1 MLTANRK
8 TEDCAFLA
16 LLIGVTALFLWM
28 MLPFFDVIFWAAT
41 IGILFHPVYR
51 TIAEKWR
58 MGRILSA
65 FITILLCLVL
75 IIIPLSYILYNCVV
89 EATLLYQRLH
99 SDQNSFVG
107 YIDRIKDSYPFLQDW
122 LHYAGYDLERIKS
135 LLTKAALS
143 ASSFLARNTVTL
155 GENTL
160 GFLTNLAL
168 VLYIAFFL
176 LMDGTKIQ
184 ELLIK
189 ALPFGDHREKLLF
202 RKFAEVTRATVKGS
216 LLVAA
221 AQGALGGVIFWLLDI
236 HAALL
241 WGVVMTALALIPV
254 VGAALVWGPVAV
266 YLLLTG
272 DYWDGGILLAYGS
285 TVIGLADNLLRPLL
299 VGRDTKLPDFL
310 VLLSTLGGFVFFG
323 MDGFV
328 RPHARRAVRDRLAD
342 FHCGVRGKRAGFR
355 SFRYTRRYPV
365 RPQPDSSVPTKAK
378 KSKARANPE
387 GNGNPFEN
395 RKVRPPDSGPLQ
407 YTLTPDSS

>member
-1 MLTANRK
+1 MLLRQPS
-8 TEDCAFLA
+8 F
-16 LLIGVTALFLWM
+16 
-28 MLPFFDVIFWAAT
+28 
-41 IGILFHPVYR
+41 
-51 TIAEKWR
+51 
-58 MGRILSA
+58 
-65 FITILLCLVL
+65 
-75 IIIPLSYILYNCVV
+75 
-89 EATLLYQRLH
+89 YQRLH

-285 TVIGLADNLLRPLL
+285 TVIGLADNILRPLL

-328 RPHARRAVRDRLAD
+328 TGPTLAVLFVTVWQIFIAE
-342 FHCGVRGKRAGFR
+342 FGANAPVSPAASAIPGVI
-355 SFRYTRRYPV
+355 PV

-378 KSKARANPE
+378 KSKAP
-387 GNGNPFEN
+387 
-395 RKVRPPDSGPLQ
+395 RKSRGQ
-407 YTLTPDSS
+407 R

>member
-202 RKFAEVTRATVKGS
+202 RS

-285 TVIGLADNLLRPLL
+285 TVIGLADNILRPLL

-328 RPHARRAVRDRLAD
+328 TGPTLAVLFVTVWQIFIAE
-342 FHCGVRGKRAGFR
+342 FGANAPVSPAASAIPGVI
-355 SFRYTRRYPV
+355 PV

-378 KSKARANPE
+378 KSKAP
-387 GNGNPFEN
+387 
-395 RKVRPPDSGPLQ
+395 RKSRGQ
-407 YTLTPDSS
+407 R

>member
-1 MLTANRK
+1 
-8 TEDCAFLA
+8 
-16 LLIGVTALFLWM
+16 M

-65 FITILLCLVL
+65 FVTILLCLVL

-285 TVIGLADNLLRPLL
+285 TVIGLADNILRPLL

-328 RPHARRAVRDRLAD
+328 TGPTLAVLFVTVWQIFIAE
-342 FHCGVRGKRAGFR
+342 FGANAPVSPAASAIPGVI
-355 SFRYTRRYPV
+355 PV

-378 KSKARANPE
+378 KSKAP
-387 GNGNPFEN
+387 
-395 RKVRPPDSGPLQ
+395 RKSRGQ
-407 YTLTPDSS
+407 R

>member
-1 MLTANRK
+1 
-8 TEDCAFLA
+8 
-16 LLIGVTALFLWM
+16 M

-41 IGILFHPVYR
+41 IGILFHPVYK

-254 VGAALVWGPVAV
+254 VGAALVWGPVAI

-285 TVIGLADNLLRPLL
+285 TVIGLADNILRPLL

-328 RPHARRAVRDRLAD
+328 TGPTLAVLFVTVWQIFIAE
-342 FHCGVRGKRAGFR
+342 FGANAPVSPAASAIPGVI
-355 SFRYTRRYPV
+355 PV
-365 RPQPDSSVPTKAK
+365 RPQPDSSVPPKAK
-378 KSKARANPE
+378 KSKASPKSR
-387 GNGNPFEN
+387 GQ
-395 RKVRPPDSGPLQ
+395 R
-407 YTLTPDSS
+407 

>member
-221 AQGALGGVIFWLLDI
+221 AQGALGG
-236 HAALL
+236 ALL

-285 TVIGLADNLLRPLL
+285 TVIGLADNILRPLL

-328 RPHARRAVRDRLAD
+328 TGPTLAVLFVTVWQIFIAE
-342 FHCGVRGKRAGFR
+342 FGANAPVSPAASAIPGVI
-355 SFRYTRRYPV
+355 PV

-378 KSKARANPE
+378 KSKAP
-387 GNGNPFEN
+387 
-395 RKVRPPDSGPLQ
+395 RKSRGQ
-407 YTLTPDSS
+407 R

>member
-8 TEDCAFLA
+8 TEDCTFLA
-16 LLIGVTALFLWM
+16 LLIGVTALFFWM

-51 TIAEKWR
+51 TIAEKWGT
-58 MGRILSA
+58 GRIISA
-65 FITILLCLVL
+65 LITILLCLVL

-89 EATLLYQRLH
+89 EATLLYQRLL
-99 SDQNSFVG
+99 SGQDSFAG
-107 YIDRIKDSYPFLQDW
+107 YIDRIRDSYPFLQDW
-122 LHYAGYDLERIKS
+122 LHYAGYDVERIKG

-143 ASSFLARNTVTL
+143 ASSFLAKNTVTL

-221 AQGALGGVIFWLLDI
+221 AQGALGGIIFWLLDI

-241 WGVVMTALALIPV
+241 WGVVMTALALIPI
-254 VGAALVWGPVAV
+254 VGAALVWGPVAL

-272 DYWDGGILLAYGS
+272 NYWEGGILLAYGS
-285 TVIGLADNLLRPLL
+285 TVIGLADNILRPLL

-328 RPHARRAVRDRLAD
+328 TGPTLAVLFVTVWQIFIAE
-342 FHCGVRGKRAGFR
+342 FGANAPAVPAVI
-355 SFRYTRRYPV
+355 TV
-365 RPQPDSSVPTKAK
+365 RPQPDSSTTQEAK
-378 KSKARANPE
+378 ERKAR
-387 GNGNPFEN
+387 
-395 RKVRPPDSGPLQ
+395 RKTRRQ
-407 YTLTPDSS
+407 R

>member
-143 ASSFLARNTVTL
+143 A
-155 GENTL
+155 
-160 GFLTNLAL
+160 
-168 VLYIAFFL
+168 
-176 LMDGTKIQ
+176 KIQ

-285 TVIGLADNLLRPLL
+285 TVIGLADNILRPLL

-328 RPHARRAVRDRLAD
+328 TGPTLAVLFVTVWQIFIAE
-342 FHCGVRGKRAGFR
+342 FGANAPVSPAASAIPGVI
-355 SFRYTRRYPV
+355 PV

-378 KSKARANPE
+378 KSKAP
-387 GNGNPFEN
+387 
-395 RKVRPPDSGPLQ
+395 RKSRGQ
-407 YTLTPDSS
+407 R

>member
-1 MLTANRK
+1 MLTVNRK
-8 TEDCAFLA
+8 TEDCTFLA

-28 MLPFFDVIFWAAT
+28 LLPFFDVIFWAAT

-51 TIAEKWR
+51 AIAEKGR

-65 FITILLCLVL
+65 LITIVLCLVL
-75 IIIPLSYILYNCVV
+75 IIIPLSYILYNCFL
-89 EATLLYQRLH
+89 EATLLYERLL
-99 SDQNSFVG
+99 SGQNAFVG
-107 YIDRIKDSYPFLQDW
+107 YIDRIKESYPFIQDW
-122 LHYAGYDLERIKS
+122 LHYAGYDIERIKG

-143 ASSFLARNTVTL
+143 TSSFLAKNTVTL

-176 LMDGTKIQ
+176 LMDGAKIQ

-189 ALPFGDHREKLLF
+189 ALPFGDHRERLLF

-221 AQGALGGVIFWLLDI
+221 AQGALGGLIFWLLDI

-272 DYWDGGILLAYGS
+272 SYWEGGVLLAYGS
-285 TVIGLADNLLRPLL
+285 TVIGLADNILRPLL

-328 RPHARRAVRDRLAD
+328 TGPTLAVLFVTVWQIFIAEFGANVPPAPAD
-342 FHCGVRGKRAGFR
+342 SDIPAVLPAAQSQETASPAPKKRAASR
-355 SFRYTRRYPV
+355 KSRRQ
-365 RPQPDSSVPTKAK
+365 R
-378 KSKARANPE
+378 
-387 GNGNPFEN
+387 
-395 RKVRPPDSGPLQ
+395 
-407 YTLTPDSS
+407 

>member
-1 MLTANRK
+1 MVWVSLRPGGF
-8 TEDCAFLA
+8 AFLA

-122 LHYAGYDLERIKS
+122 LHYAGYVLERIKS

-168 VLYIAFFL
+168 VL
-176 LMDGTKIQ
+176 
-184 ELLIK
+184 
-189 ALPFGDHREKLLF
+189 
-202 RKFAEVTRATVKGS
+202 
-216 LLVAA
+216 
-221 AQGALGGVIFWLLDI
+221 
-236 HAALL
+236 
-241 WGVVMTALALIPV
+241 
-254 VGAALVWGPVAV
+254 
-266 YLLLTG
+266 
-272 DYWDGGILLAYGS
+272 
-285 TVIGLADNLLRPLL
+285 
-299 VGRDTKLPDFL
+299 
-310 VLLSTLGGFVFFG
+310 
-323 MDGFV
+323 
-328 RPHARRAVRDRLAD
+328 
-342 FHCGVRGKRAGFR
+342 
-355 SFRYTRRYPV
+355 
-365 RPQPDSSVPTKAK
+365 
-378 KSKARANPE
+378 
-387 GNGNPFEN
+387 
-395 RKVRPPDSGPLQ
+395 
-407 YTLTPDSS
+407 

>member
-1 MLTANRK
+1 
-8 TEDCAFLA
+8 
-16 LLIGVTALFLWM
+16 
-28 MLPFFDVIFWAAT
+28 
-41 IGILFHPVYR
+41 
-51 TIAEKWR
+51 
-58 MGRILSA
+58 
-65 FITILLCLVL
+65 
-75 IIIPLSYILYNCVV
+75 
-89 EATLLYQRLH
+89 
-99 SDQNSFVG
+99 
-107 YIDRIKDSYPFLQDW
+107 
-122 LHYAGYDLERIKS
+122 
-135 LLTKAALS
+135 
-143 ASSFLARNTVTL
+143 
-155 GENTL
+155 
-160 GFLTNLAL
+160 
-168 VLYIAFFL
+168 
-176 LMDGTKIQ
+176 MDGTKIQ
-184 ELLIK
+184 ELLIM

-285 TVIGLADNLLRPLL
+285 TVIGLADNILRPLL

-328 RPHARRAVRDRLAD
+328 TGPTLAVLFVTVWQIFIAE
-342 FHCGVRGKRAGFR
+342 FGANAPVSPAASAIPGVI
-355 SFRYTRRYPV
+355 PV

-378 KSKARANPE
+378 KSKAP
-387 GNGNPFEN
+387 
-395 RKVRPPDSGPLQ
+395 RKSRGQ
-407 YTLTPDSS
+407 R

>member
-135 LLTKAALS
+135 PRRLFPPAAFS
-143 ASSFLARNTVTL
+143 P
-155 GENTL
+155 
-160 GFLTNLAL
+160 
-168 VLYIAFFL
+168 
-176 LMDGTKIQ
+176 GT
-184 ELLIK
+184 
-189 ALPFGDHREKLLF
+189 P
-202 RKFAEVTRATVKGS
+202 S
-216 LLVAA
+216 
-221 AQGALGGVIFWLLDI
+221 
-236 HAALL
+236 
-241 WGVVMTALALIPV
+241 P
-254 VGAALVWGPVAV
+254 
-266 YLLLTG
+266 
-272 DYWDGGILLAYGS
+272 
-285 TVIGLADNLLRPLL
+285 
-299 VGRDTKLPDFL
+299 
-310 VLLSTLGGFVFFG
+310 
-323 MDGFV
+323 
-328 RPHARRAVRDRLAD
+328 
-342 FHCGVRGKRAGFR
+342 
-355 SFRYTRRYPV
+355 
-365 RPQPDSSVPTKAK
+365 
-378 KSKARANPE
+378 
-387 GNGNPFEN
+387 
-395 RKVRPPDSGPLQ
+395 
-407 YTLTPDSS
+407 

>member
-41 IGILFHPVYR
+41 IGILFHPVYK

-221 AQGALGGVIFWLLDI
+221 AQGALGGV
-236 HAALL
+236 
-241 WGVVMTALALIPV
+241 MTALALIPV
-254 VGAALVWGPVAV
+254 VGAALVWGPVAI

-285 TVIGLADNLLRPLL
+285 TVIGLADNILRPLL

-328 RPHARRAVRDRLAD
+328 TGPTLAVLFVTVWQIFIAE
-342 FHCGVRGKRAGFR
+342 FGANAPVSPAASAIPGVI
-355 SFRYTRRYPV
+355 PV
-365 RPQPDSSVPTKAK
+365 RPQPDSSVPPKAK
-378 KSKARANPE
+378 KSKASPKSR
-387 GNGNPFEN
+387 GQ
-395 RKVRPPDSGPLQ
+395 R
-407 YTLTPDSS
+407 

>member
-221 AQGALGGVIFWLLDI
+221 AQGALGGV
-236 HAALL
+236 
-241 WGVVMTALALIPV
+241 MTALALIPV

-285 TVIGLADNLLRPLL
+285 TVIGLADNILRPLL

-328 RPHARRAVRDRLAD
+328 TGPTLAVLFVTVWQIFIAE
-342 FHCGVRGKRAGFR
+342 FGANAPVSPAASAIPGVI
-355 SFRYTRRYPV
+355 PV

-378 KSKARANPE
+378 KSKAS
-387 GNGNPFEN
+387 
-395 RKVRPPDSGPLQ
+395 RKSRGQ
-407 YTLTPDSS
+407 R

>member
-16 LLIGVTALFLWM
+16 LLIGVMALFLWM

-41 IGILFHPVYR
+41 IGILFHPVYK

-254 VGAALVWGPVAV
+254 VGAALVWGPVAI

-285 TVIGLADNLLRPLL
+285 TVIGLADNILRPLL

-328 RPHARRAVRDRLAD
+328 TGPTLAVLFVTVWQIFIAE
-342 FHCGVRGKRAGFR
+342 FGANAPVSPAASAIPGVI
-355 SFRYTRRYPV
+355 PV
-365 RPQPDSSVPTKAK
+365 RPQPDSSVPPKAK
-378 KSKARANPE
+378 KSKASPKSR
-387 GNGNPFEN
+387 GQ
-395 RKVRPPDSGPLQ
+395 R
-407 YTLTPDSS
+407 

>member
-221 AQGALGGVIFWLLDI
+221 AQGALGGGIF
-236 HAALL
+236 
-241 WGVVMTALALIPV
+241 
-254 VGAALVWGPVAV
+254 
-266 YLLLTG
+266 
-272 DYWDGGILLAYGS
+272 
-285 TVIGLADNLLRPLL
+285 
-299 VGRDTKLPDFL
+299 
-310 VLLSTLGGFVFFG
+310 
-323 MDGFV
+323 
-328 RPHARRAVRDRLAD
+328 
-342 FHCGVRGKRAGFR
+342 
-355 SFRYTRRYPV
+355 
-365 RPQPDSSVPTKAK
+365 
-378 KSKARANPE
+378 
-387 GNGNPFEN
+387 
-395 RKVRPPDSGPLQ
+395 
-407 YTLTPDSS
+407 

>member
-107 YIDRIKDSYPFLQDW
+107 YIDRIKDCYPFLQDW

-254 VGAALVWGPVAV
+254 VGAALVWGPVAI

-285 TVIGLADNLLRPLL
+285 TVIGLADNILRPLL

-328 RPHARRAVRDRLAD
+328 TGPTLAVLFVTVWQIFIAE
-342 FHCGVRGKRAGFR
+342 FGANAPVSPAASAIPGVI
-355 SFRYTRRYPV
+355 PV

-378 KSKARANPE
+378 KSKAP
-387 GNGNPFEN
+387 
-395 RKVRPPDSGPLQ
+395 RKSRGQ
-407 YTLTPDSS
+407 R

>member
-58 MGRILSA
+58 MGRILSS

-221 AQGALGGVIFWLLDI
+221 AQGAPYDLFLSGSRSLLRIDNPNALSGRTLVVFRDSFGSSIIPLLSESYRTVYAVDIRYLASDRLGR
-236 HAALL
+236 
-241 WGVVMTALALIPV
+241 VVDFPDDADV
-254 VGAALVWGPVAV
+254 
-266 YLLLTG
+266 LLL
-272 DYWDGGILLAYGS
+272 YS
-285 TVIGLADNLLRPLL
+285 T
-299 VGRDTKLPDFL
+299 T
-310 VLLSTLGGFVFFG
+310 VLHNSITL
-323 MDGFV
+323 
-328 RPHARRAVRDRLAD
+328 
-342 FHCGVRGKRAGFR
+342 K
-355 SFRYTRRYPV
+355 
-365 RPQPDSSVPTKAK
+365 
-378 KSKARANPE
+378 
-387 GNGNPFEN
+387 
-395 RKVRPPDSGPLQ
+395 
-407 YTLTPDSS
+407 